1 MTHVRTNA
9 GRYATGLIVVLLAS
23 GMIWW
28 FWDWLRNTQAGYE
41 SPSTTIRNLGLFLA
55 APIALG
61 LAIWRARVADR
72 QAEAAQTQ
80 VVTSKGSLLNERY
93 QKGAEMLGS
102 EALSVRLSGIYA
114 FARLAREHPE
124 EYHAQ
129 IIRLLCTF
137 VRHPPPERD
146 EVTYVDENWRP
157 QKLRSDIQEIMREIG
172 QRSDAQIKIDEL
184 QQEDYS
190 RLDLRYAELP
200 GVFLVG
206 ANLSGLDLSG
216 ANLVGAVLND
226 ADLIAVDMSGADLMS
241 VDLSN
246 SNLTGANFRGCKGL
260 TQEQLDEAKA
270 SDDNPPILYHT
281 FDANTGQQLVWRDKP
296 LNDE

>member
-1 MTHVRTNA
+1 MTHVRRNA
-9 GRYATGLIVVLLAS
+9 GWYATGLIAALLAS
-23 GMIWW
+23 GLSWW
-28 FWDWLRNTQAGYE
+28 LWDWLRNTQNGFE
-41 SPSTTIRNLGLFLA
+41 TPSTTIRNLGLFVA

-61 LAIWRARVADR
+61 LAVWRARVADR

-80 VVTSKGSLLNERY
+80 VVTSQGGLLNERY
-93 QKGAEMLGS
+93 QKGAEMLGN
-102 EALSVRLSGIYA
+102 EALSVRLGGIYA
-114 FARLAREHPE
+114 LVRLACEHPE
-124 EYHAQ
+124 EYHVQ

-137 VRHPPPERD
+137 VRHPPPENN
-146 EVTYVDENWRP
+146 EVAYVNENWRP
-157 QKLRSDIQEIMREIG
+157 QKLRSDLQEIMREIG

-206 ANLSGLDLSG
+206 ANLSGVNLFG

-226 ADLIAVDMSGADLMS
+226 AELIAGDLSDADLTGT
-241 VDLSN
+241 DLSD
-246 SNLTGANFRGCKGL
+246 SNLTGANLRGCKGL

-270 SDDNPPILYHT
+270 NNDNPPILYRT
-281 FDANTGQQLVWRDKP
+281 FDAETGEQLVWRGKP
-296 LNDE
+296 VTE